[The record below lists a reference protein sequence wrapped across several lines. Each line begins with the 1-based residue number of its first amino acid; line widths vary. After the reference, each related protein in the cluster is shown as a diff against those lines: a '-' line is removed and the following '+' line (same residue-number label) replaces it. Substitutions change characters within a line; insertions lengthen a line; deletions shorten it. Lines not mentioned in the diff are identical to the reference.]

1 MATDALLSHVDK
13 LPKIPKVVQE
23 LMDLVNSEHSDMTQI
38 SDKIGLDQVIS
49 ARVLRLSNSA
59 HFGRGRSV
67 ASVDEAV
74 IRLGL
79 GPIRTLVT
87 ASALMSSFPEIEGF
101 DLNEFWGTTFEVA
114 TLCKVIAKEVKADPN
129 EAFTAGMLHNIG
141 DLLIYTVY
149 PDKAQKIEL
158 HVETGKTKDEAQR
171 IVLDTDCAQLG
182 GALAKNWKFAD
193 KLIDAIANQYA
204 AVQGDEF
211 SQLAAIINLS
221 RKIDEN
227 WDTLANDEA
236 RQTWLNHQ
244 LEYSMLGLDEDLLT
258 ILEVNRGN
266 GREMARQLV

>member
-23 LMDLVNSEHSDMTQI
+23 LMDLVNSDNSDMTQI
-38 SDKIGLDQVIS
+38 SDKIALDQVIS

-59 HFGRGRSV
+59 HFGRGRAV

-87 ASALMSSFPEIEGF
+87 ASALMSTFPKIEGF

-149 PDKAQKIEL
+149 PDKAAKIEL
-158 HVETGKTKDEAQR
+158 HVEAGKTKDEAQR
-171 IVLDTDCAQLG
+171 VVLDTDCAQLG

-193 KLIDAIANQYA
+193 KLINAIAHQYA

-227 WDTLANDEA
+227 WDKLSNDEA

-244 LEYSMLGLDEDLLT
+244 LEYSMLGLDEDLLD
-258 ILEVNRGN
+258 VMDNNRGI
-266 GREMARQLV
+266 GREMARSLV

>member
-1 MATDALLSHVDK
+1 MATANLLSHIDK

-23 LMDLVNSEHSDMTQI
+23 LMDLVNSDGSDMNQI
-38 SDKIGLDQVIS
+38 SEKIAMDQVIS

-87 ASALMSSFPEIEGF
+87 ASALMSTFPKIEGL

-114 TLCKVIAKEVKADPN
+114 TLCKSVAKELKADQN

-149 PDKAQKIEL
+149 PDKAQKVEL
-158 HVETGKTKDEAQR
+158 HMEAGKTKPEAQQ
-171 IVLDTDCAQLG
+171 IVLNTDNAQLG
-182 GALAKNWKFAD
+182 GELAKSWKFAD
-193 KLIDAIANQYA
+193 TLVDAIAHQYG
-204 AVQGDEF
+204 AVQGDNF
-211 SQLAAIINLS
+211 SQLAAIINFCA
-221 RKIDEN
+221 KVDGN
-227 WDTLANDEA
+227 WDSLVDGEA
-236 RQTWLNHQ
+236 KITWLNHQ
-244 LEYSMLGLDEDLLT
+244 LEYSMLGLNENVVESIDD
-258 ILEVNRGN
+258 IRGA
-266 GREMARQLV
+266 GREMAKSLL